1 MIEHFIGA
9 AEVAALDPRL
19 NDPFLFG
26 FEFDRYRCTPFRPF
40 LGHFTS
46 WYHEWQA
53 GGDTK
58 SGPSAPARG

>member
-1 MIEHFIGA
+1 
-9 AEVAALDPRL
+9 L